1 MQRFCILNRFVALL
15 VCVSFLGTYSLQAS
29 AGLVSTEQ
37 LQQQRSP
44 DKAALLAAL
53 DRDTVRQQLIA
64 RGVDPDDARARIAAL
79 SDAQVEAVGQNI
91 DTLPAGS
98 GVLEVLVAV
107 VLVLVILDIL
117 GVTNIFSFI
126 HHPSKH

>member
-1 MQRFCILNRFVALL
+1 VALL